1 VSRHFSPAACLVA
14 IAAALVAPGAA
25 ADGVQV
31 SGEAAAARSYDRPY
45 TLAQLGIGFLSL
57 PSAKVCLKGRDC
69 TKGDTSI
76 ELDFWQLYRANRSFA
91 VGAGATLAVV
101 PTTDNPPSAA
111 GIDRSHTRSYFLV
124 EAVGRYYFLTPSW
137 MEAWLGVTVGG
148 VIVSDRYSSDEVEAS
163 RYALIG
169 PGSATIRTEGGT
181 VGAQLGAQF
190 PFAANWAAGLSVRYA
205 RWFLPS
211 QAATNAFQDRATLTD
226 QLGMLNI
233 GILCSYRIPL

>member
-1 VSRHFSPAACLVA
+1 MSRRFSLAASAAVA
-14 IAAALVAPGAA
+14 LALVARGAA

-31 SGEAAAARSYDRPY
+31 SGEAAAARVYDRPY
-45 TLAQLGIGFLSL
+45 TLAQLGVGLLSL
-57 PSAKVCLKGRDC
+57 PSAKVCIKGSPC
-69 TKGDTSI
+69 TEGDTSV
-76 ELDFWQLYRANRSFA
+76 ELDFWQLYRANRAFA
-91 VGAGATLAVV
+91 VGAGATVAVV

-124 EAVGRYYFLTPSW
+124 EAVGRYYFLTPGW
-137 MEAWLGVTVGG
+137 MEAWLGLTVGG
-148 VIVSDRYSSDEVEAS
+148 VIVSDRYSSVDAEAS

-169 PGSATIRTEGGT
+169 PGSATVRTEGGT
-181 VGAQLGAQF
+181 VGAQLGAHWQF
-190 PFAANWAAGLSVRYA
+190 ATNWAAGFSVRYA

-233 GILCSYRIPL
+233 GIICSYRIPL